1 MVSHPYLM
9 NATQSAVII
18 TGSILVSQRI
28 AALPTVDWVEV
39 VVGVVVSVAWITPIM
54 LAWFQVITPFPPPP
68 GIS

>member
-9 NATQSAVII
+9 NAAQSAVII

-54 LAWFQVITPFPPPP
+54 LAWFQVNYALSPPP